1 MKELKDNLFKE
12 LRKIVYINLIVVILV
27 NILNLLKGR
36 TLLFGN
42 IFLIFIILFFLYSI
56 KNGNVTN
63 GEKSIRKLSI
73 IINILVVVNILS
85 IIAIL
90 PVIISSVTLVL
101 CEIIVIICF
110 IYTIYIMLKLYK
122 KFIK

>member
-12 LRKIVYINLIVVILV
+12 LRKIVYANLIVVILV
-27 NILNLLKGR
+27 NILNLLKER
-36 TLLFGN
+36 TILFGN

-73 IINILVVVNILS
+73 IINILVVVNILA